1 MKKAD
6 LKKYKMFGGRVT
18 ILQLMFAIGLVAL
31 VATLLAAMAVNN

>member
-18 ILQLMFAIGLVAL
+18 ILQLMFAIGLAAI
-31 VATLLAAMAVNN
+31 VATLITTIAIS